1 MSVMRSRREPPKLSV
16 PALRSGRRLQAI
28 EWMSSWVGS
37 SLSCCHRGIW
47 PSGEVMSGYGRM
59 LHTLDGGVSGVW
71 GLGLVVSGSVG
82 GVSSGES
89 GVSGSELV
97 VAWSVA
103 GLSGCQLLEVWR

>member
-1 MSVMRSRREPPKLSV
+1 M
-16 PALRSGRRLQAI
+16 

-37 SLSCCHRGIW
+37 SLSYCHLGIQ
-47 PSGEVMSGYGRM
+47 PGVGVMSGYGRM
-59 LHTLDGGVSGVW
+59 LHPLNGGVDGIE

-89 GVSGSELV
+89 GVGGSELV

-103 GLSGCQLLEVWR
+103 GLSGCRLLEVWRWAWSSRRARW